1 MKIRLTF
8 LLVLA
13 FSGTSSV
20 AQVGI
25 TALPFLEISNIARS
39 EALAGADVADWSS
52 LSGLHLNPAL
62 LGGDESLIF
71 STPFY
76 SADRFRTGTDWFP
89 ALHSDFEIQTPFM
102 VANFDKYSIGFK
114 HKKLIFGQGLTAED
128 SPDIIGSFESEEVS
142 NSLVASF
149 QINSKLKIGIGFNWF
164 KSDLY
169 SSAVNIGTSDGGNI
183 EAKGRSFD
191 IGLVSRFPS
200 ESNDF
205 FITPSLGLA
214 INDIGRTIDYGF
226 GDEPLPTTFRT
237 GFGVNILS
245 KKEVSGLSMIGLQ
258 TFGALSKMMAGY
270 DDEGNPYEG
279 LGAVFKTWK
288 PYQFYNGIENR
299 ELSVKDQLRSHLGV
313 ELTFLEIV
321 HIRAGR
327 FYENEYNGERYYT
340 SRGIGLHYKFISL
353 DYTRIFDRGEAGF
366 LNMKFYQFSVHIPL

>member
-8 LLVLA
+8 LFVLA
-13 FSGTSSV
+13 FSGTSSI
-20 AQVGI
+20 AQVAI
-25 TALPFLEISNIARS
+25 TALPFLEINNIARS

-76 SADRFRTGTDWFP
+76 SADGFRTGTDWLP
-89 ALHSDFEIQTPFM
+89 TLHSDFEIQTPFM

-114 HKKLIFGQGLTAED
+114 HKRLTFGQELTAED

-149 QINSKLKIGIGFNWF
+149 QINSKLKVGIGFNWF

-169 SSAVNIGTSDGGNI
+169 SSAENIGTSDNGTI

-191 IGLVSRFPS
+191 VGLVTRFPS
-200 ESNDF
+200 ETNDF

-214 INDIGRTIDYGF
+214 INDIGHTIDYGF

-237 GFGVNILS
+237 GFGVNIQS

-258 TFGALSKMMAGY
+258 TFGALSK
-270 DDEGNPYEG
+270 
-279 LGAVFKTWK
+279 
-288 PYQFYNGIENR
+288 
-299 ELSVKDQLRSHLGV
+299 
-313 ELTFLEIV
+313 
-321 HIRAGR
+321 
-327 FYENEYNGERYYT
+327 
-340 SRGIGLHYKFISL
+340 
-353 DYTRIFDRGEAGF
+353 
-366 LNMKFYQFSVHIPL
+366 